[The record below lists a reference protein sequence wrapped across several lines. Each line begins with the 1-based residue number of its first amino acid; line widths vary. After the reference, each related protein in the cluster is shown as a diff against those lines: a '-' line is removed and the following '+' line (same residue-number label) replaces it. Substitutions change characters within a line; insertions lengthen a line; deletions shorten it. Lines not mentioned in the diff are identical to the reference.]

1 MITAITI
8 LGALVAYFTKRLTLS
23 ASIMAVIVSCSYYY
37 FGDAFSWLTLLL
49 LFFSSSM
56 IQLLKE
62 LHPDIQHHLAKR
74 DQRTVKQVLAN
85 ALPGI
90 IFLIIGHLS
99 KTPIGYFAAIASI
112 AGATADTWASE
123 IGILSRTQPIH
134 LLTFQPIE
142 NGESG
147 GISPLGTFASL
158 AGSAFIIIINLIC
171 HALWHTPLLS
181 HYSLKIILVL
191 ILCGFTGSLMD
202 SLFGCTIQVK
212 YQLPQSKRIVETFE
226 NSSTKVQGIPFI
238 DNSAV
243 NFLAAFLIGL
253 LAWFAIS

>member
-37 FGDAFSWLTLLL
+37 FGDAFSWLALLL

-147 GISPLGTFASL
+147 GISPLGTVASL

-202 SLFGCTIQVK
+202 SLFGCTIQAK
-212 YQLPQSKRIVETFE
+212 YQLLQSKRIVETYE
-226 NSSTKVQGIPFI
+226 HRSTKIQGLHYI

-243 NFLAAFLIGL
+243 NFLAAL
-253 LAWFAIS
+253 LVGTLASIFIS